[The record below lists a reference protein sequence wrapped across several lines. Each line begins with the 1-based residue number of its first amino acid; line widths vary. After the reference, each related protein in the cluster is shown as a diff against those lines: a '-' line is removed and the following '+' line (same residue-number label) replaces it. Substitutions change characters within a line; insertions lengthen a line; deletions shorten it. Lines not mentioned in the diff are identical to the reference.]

1 MINPTVDRGAQLYG
15 DGALTGLARPPRCS
29 LGHGAAGVAY
39 FLHRYGSITGT
50 SEMLDRAA
58 DWVALAERD
67 IGSTDAF
74 IGHLPAFPDSRAA
87 TPSSV
92 LFGEA
97 GVWWVST
104 VVHAALRDERRMDRA
119 TGRFCAIAAACPEDA
134 LDVAGGAAGLL
145 LAAAGL
151 VEQLGDLAPQRLTA
165 AGEDLARRLREAAT
179 HRERGASDPLGWLGA
194 AHGWCGVAHALLR
207 WCQAT
212 GTRPDRALEA
222 LLASLRVPRLA
233 SGAWPRTN
241 GSPEVWPGWCHGS
254 AGWALLWTLAG
265 EVLGDGELLAL
276 AEPPAVHAVIG
287 RGGGAGLCC
296 GLAGRAYAALTLY
309 RATGDS
315 AWLPHAQRLADEAAG
330 SACGPDFPQHS
341 LWGGDVG
348 VALLALDIGEP
359 DRAAMPI
366 YDAQR

>member
-1 MINPTVDRGAQLYG
+1 MIDSLSRRRAQRYG
-15 DGALTGLARPPRCS
+15 ECVLAGLPRAPRCS

-39 FLHRYGSITGT
+39 FLRRYGSIAGEP
-50 SEMLDRAA
+50 EMLDRAA
-58 DWVALAERD
+58 DWVASAERG
-67 IGSTDAF
+67 IGSADAF
-74 IGHLPAFPDSRAA
+74 IGHLPVFPDSRAA
-87 TPSSV
+87 RPTSV

-97 GVWWVST
+97 GVWWVSA
-104 VVHAALRDERRMDRA
+104 VVHTAVGDDRRVDLA
-119 TGRFCAIAAACPEDA
+119 TDRFCAIATACPEDV

-151 VEQLGDLAPQRLTA
+151 VEQLGDLAPQQVYA
-165 AGEDLARRLREAAT
+165 VGEDLARRLREAAT
-179 HRERGASDPLGWLGA
+179 HRERGSSDPLGWLGA

-207 WCQAT
+207 WCRAT
-212 GTRPDRALEA
+212 GNRPDRALEA
-222 LLASLRVPRLA
+222 LLASLRVARLA
-233 SGAWPRTN
+233 SGAWPRSDD
-241 GSPEVWPGWCHGS
+241 SPEVWPGWCHGS
-254 AGWALLWTLAG
+254 AGWALLWALAG

-296 GLAGRAYAALTLY
+296 GLAGRAYAALAMH

-315 AWLPHAQRLADEAAG
+315 AWLPHARRLADEAAG
-330 SACGPDFPQHS
+330 YECGPDFPQHS

-348 VALLALDIGEP
+348 VALLALDLGEP

-366 YDAQR
+366 YDARR

>member
-1 MINPTVDRGAQLYG
+1 MINPLAYRSAQLYV
-15 DGALTGLARPPRCS
+15 DGVMTGLPRPPRCS

-39 FLHRYGSITGT
+39 FLYRYGSIAAA

-58 DWVALAERD
+58 DWVASAERD
-67 IGSTDAF
+67 IESTDAF
-74 IGHLPAFPDSRAA
+74 VGHLPAFPDSRAA
-87 TPSSV
+87 MPTSV

-97 GVWWVST
+97 GVWWVSAL
-104 VVHAALRDERRMDRA
+104 VHAAAGDDRPA
-119 TGRFCAIAAACPEDA
+119 EKAIGRFCAIADSCPEDA

-145 LAAAGL
+145 IAAAGL
-151 VEQLGDLAPQRLTA
+151 VEQLGDLAPHRLTA
-165 AGEDLARRLREAAT
+165 AGEDLAGRLGEAAM
-179 HRERGASDPLGWLGA
+179 HRERGSSDPLGWLGA

-212 GTRPDRALEA
+212 GTRPDRTLEA

-254 AGWALLWTLAG
+254 AGWALLWALAADA
-265 EVLGDGELLAL
+265 LGDRELLAL

-296 GLAGRAYAALTLY
+296 GLAGRAYAALALY
-309 RATGDS
+309 RATGES
-315 AWLPHAQRLADEAAG
+315 AWLPHAKRLADEAAG

-348 VALLALDIGEP
+348 VALLALDLEEP
-359 DRAAMPI
+359 GRAAMPI